1 MKVIG
6 NPPFDTLEVYLRTT
20 AARNRV
26 NPSST
31 PGTEMQGKPEDKVEL
46 SSRGRE
52 IQEAMQILKS
62 VPDVRE
68 DKVALLKQ
76 QIEAGTYEIEG
87 EKIAEK
93 MIRESLLNE
102 LL

>member
-1 MKVIG
+1 MKVTG
-6 NPPFDTLEVYLRTT
+6 NPPFDTLEVYLRAT
-20 AARNRV
+20 ATRSRV
-26 NPSST
+26 NPSLT
-31 PGTEMQGKPEDKVEL
+31 PGTGTQGKPEDKVEL
-46 SSRGRE
+46 SPRGRE

-68 DKVALLKQ
+68 EKVALLKQ
-76 QIEAGTYEIEG
+76 QIEAGTYEVEG

-93 MIRESLLNE
+93 MLEESLLNE